1 LTANS
6 WRGLFALLV
15 LNTFTERHQR
25 FHLHALRAGD
35 RKRRS
40 DSGGDEPADQS
51 SAWRQVVSEI
61 RRLAIL
67 ANPEIPVGSV
77 VPLEQIAGNSIADL
91 RSKIWIFL
99 SFAATALLLAAIG
112 IDGLMSHSVS
122 QRTL

>member
-35 RKRRS
+35 RIPAVMNLPIKAAP
-40 DSGGDEPADQS
+40 GG
-51 SAWRQVVSEI
+51 QVVSEI
-61 RRLAIL
+61 RRIVIA

-91 RSKIWIFL
+91 RSTIWIFL

-112 IDGLMSHSVS
+112 IYGLMSYSVS
-122 QRTL
+122 QRTY